1 MPPLSL
7 SRKCVIYITESIFAC
22 THGNHYNDSHM
33 TNKTLN
39 RIIFVLAMLG
49 VIMGV
54 YFLQSFLRQSS
65 IICLNGNG
73 CETVRRSAASWPFG
87 IPVPAFGV
95 VGYSIMVIL
104 AFLRTMK
111 EKAGYLKGI
120 LGVAIFGVCFVTWFT
135 LTEIFVIHGICTWC
149 AVSAVNMYIIFFL
162 TLASFK
168 AKKG

>member
-1 MPPLSL
+1 L
-7 SRKCVIYITESIFAC
+7 SRKYVTYITSSQFAL
-22 THGNHYNDSHM
+22 HDRNRYNVSHM

-39 RIIFVLAMLG
+39 RIIFVLAILG
-49 VIMGV
+49 VIMGAYV
-54 YFLQSFLRQSS
+54 LQSFLRQSS

-104 AFLRTMK
+104 AFLRTIK
-111 EKAGYLKGI
+111 DKTAYLKGI

-135 LTEIFVIHGICTWC
+135 YTEIFIIHGICTWC

-168 AKKG
+168 NIKKTAS